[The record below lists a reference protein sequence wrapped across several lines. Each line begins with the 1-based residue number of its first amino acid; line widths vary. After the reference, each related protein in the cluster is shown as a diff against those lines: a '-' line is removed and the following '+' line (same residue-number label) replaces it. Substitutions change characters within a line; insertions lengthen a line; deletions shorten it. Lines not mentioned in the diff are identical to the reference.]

1 MHQKTY
7 ISDLLIRHDC
17 VIIPGLGGFVGSYY
31 PASID
36 PRRHTFHPP
45 YKKILFNTSLRQN
58 DGLLAD
64 HIARTEGIPF
74 IEANEKVRS
83 FAVTCLQSLK
93 DHKPVLVR
101 GVGRLSGGPEDT
113 IHFEQDMRMNLLA
126 DSFGLH
132 PFIVF
137 PVRSENEIPVPEEP
151 GLHSPAVRTLARRA
165 VITPLKWAAVL
176 ALPVGIALM
185 LSFTGYDK
193 IRSGSLSYADILSS
207 ISERLSPF
215 STAVKTTLPQ
225 SKTKVLAVRNTPV
238 PRIVPSLPE
247 PVVASVEQPKPDP
260 AAIEPAEENFI
271 VIIGAFR
278 IQENAVN
285 LVASLKEKGSGAT
298 LYDQTKG
305 GLYRVA
311 SGLFTNRE
319 QALLA
324 LREARTNGF
333 PGAWLLA
340 K

>member
-7 ISDLLIRHDC
+7 ISDLLVRHDC

-36 PRRHTFHPP
+36 PRHHTFHPP
-45 YKKILFNTSLRQN
+45 YKKILFNIRLRHN

-64 HIARTEGIPF
+64 HVARTAGLPF
-74 IEANEKVRS
+74 SEANEQVKL
-83 FAVTCLQSLK
+83 FAETCLQALK
-93 DHKPVLVR
+93 DHRPVRIR
-101 GVGRLSGGPEDT
+101 GVGHLSMGPEDT

-132 PFIVF
+132 PFIAL
-137 PVRSENEIPVPEEP
+137 PVRAESDIPVGEDP
-151 GLHSPAVRTLARRA
+151 GLHRPAVRTLARRA

-176 ALPVGIALM
+176 ALPIGIALM
-185 LSFTGYDK
+185 LSFSGYDK

-215 STAVKTTLPQ
+215 STAVKTSVPHA
-225 SKTKVLAVRNTPV
+225 KTKVLAVLTAPV
-238 PRIVPSLPE
+238 PKIVPSVPE
-247 PVVASVEQPKPDP
+247 PVAASVEQPKTDP
-260 AAIEPAEENFI
+260 TAIEPAEANYI

-285 LVASLKEKGSGAT
+285 LVAAMNEKGSSAT
-298 LYDQTKG
+298 LYDQTRG

-319 QALLA
+319 QALHA

>member
-1 MHQKTY
+1 MHEKTY
-7 ISDLLIRHDC
+7 ISDLLVRHDC
-17 VIIPGLGGFVGSYY
+17 VIIPGLGGFVGSFY

-36 PRRHTFHPP
+36 PRHHTFHPP

-64 HIARTEGIPF
+64 HIARTEGLPYS
-74 IEANEKVRS
+74 EANEQVRL
-83 FAVTCLQSLK
+83 FAETSMQALRDRRAVRI
-93 DHKPVLVR
+93 R
-101 GVGRLSGGPEDT
+101 GVGHLLMGAEDT
-113 IHFEQDMRMNLLA
+113 IHFEQDMRVNLLA
-126 DSFGLH
+126 GSFGLH
-132 PFIVF
+132 PFIAL
-137 PVRSENEIPVPEEP
+137 PVRAESEIPMPEDA

-176 ALPVGIALM
+176 ALPVGIALT
-185 LSFTGYDK
+185 LSFSGYDK
-193 IRSGSLSYADILSS
+193 IRSGSLSYADIVSS

-215 STAVKTTLPQ
+215 STAVRTTPPRAE
-225 SKTKVLAVRNTPV
+225 TKVLPVAVAPAPKMEPTVSAPPV
-238 PRIVPSLPE
+238 QSPEQIQPE
-247 PVVASVEQPKPDP
+247 PSAVDP
-260 AAIEPAEENFI
+260 QEANFI

-285 LVASLKEKGSGAT
+285 LVAAMKEKGSSAT
-298 LYDQTKG
+298 LYDQTRG

-311 SGLFTNRE
+311 SGLFSDRE

-324 LREARTNGF
+324 LHEARANGF